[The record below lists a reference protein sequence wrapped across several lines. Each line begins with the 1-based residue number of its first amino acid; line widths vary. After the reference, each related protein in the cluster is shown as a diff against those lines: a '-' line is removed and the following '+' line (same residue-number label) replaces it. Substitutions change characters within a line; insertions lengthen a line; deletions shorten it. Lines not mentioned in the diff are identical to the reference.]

1 MSVKSLAKPAKSTM
15 ATKPAKFSNPNSIA
29 LTMLLVILLVGCAT
43 PGMASA
49 NLFSTSG
56 NAPAA
61 AAPFAIAANPTYVL
75 APPDATPTP
84 TPFQPLPPTPA
95 IVPGSGEPTPALLLT
110 ETLVPGSPTPTPT
123 LAITL
128 PPEGFPQETALQE
141 LPSQLNVMLLGA
153 DRRPWDKSFR
163 TDTLILVTLN
173 FNLGTVNILSFPRD
187 LYVTIP
193 GFGMGRINTAWTY
206 GGYNLFKETMQHNFG
221 IKIDYFVLV
230 EFSSFKK
237 IVDGFGGLTINVQ
250 EPVSD
255 YRAGYWVNIP
265 KGEVKM
271 DADTVLWYV
280 RTRKTTNDIA
290 RNRRQQEVLQAIFEK
305 LLSLNAL
312 RRAPEFYDLYRET
325 VKTDIDMVDVLKWL
339 PFAAKIAET
348 RAIKQYYLTYNH
360 VSDYITPEGA
370 MVLVPNQKAV
380 MQIIRKSQNLT
391 P

>member
-1 MSVKSLAKPAKSTM
+1 MLVKSP
-15 ATKPAKFSNPNSIA
+15 TKPVKLSITSSTV
-29 LTMLLVILLVGCAT
+29 LSILLVFLLVGCAT
-43 PGMASA
+43 PVLASA
-49 NLFSTSG
+49 NLFSTSA
-56 NAPAA
+56 NVPVSVAQQVMAA
-61 AAPFAIAANPTYVL
+61 RPTYVL
-75 APPDATPTP
+75 APPNATPTP

-95 IVPGSGEPTPALLLT
+95 GVVGGVQPGQAEVLT
-110 ETLVPGSPTPTPT
+110 ETPVPVQPVITATPT
-123 LAITL
+123 LVITL
-128 PPEGFPQETALQE
+128 PPELPQEAALQE

-163 TDTLILVTLN
+163 TDTLMLVTLN
-173 FNLGTVNILSFPRD
+173 FDLGTVNILSFPRD

-221 IKIDYFVLV
+221 VKIDYFVLV

-237 IVDGFGGLTINVQ
+237 IIDGFGGLTVNVQ

-312 RRAPEFYDLYRET
+312 RRAPEFYDYYRET
-325 VKTDIDMVDVLKWL
+325 VKTDIELVDVLKWL

-380 MQIIRKSQNLT
+380 MQVIRKSQNLT